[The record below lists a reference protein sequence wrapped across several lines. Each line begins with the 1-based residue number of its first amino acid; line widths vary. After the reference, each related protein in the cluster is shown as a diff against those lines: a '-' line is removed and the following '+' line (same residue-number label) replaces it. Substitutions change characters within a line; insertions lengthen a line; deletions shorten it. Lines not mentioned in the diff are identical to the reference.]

1 MERYLTKQSLV
12 AKLRLGDAPLAEEST
27 RMPPTDDS
35 LVCQLEFAITI
46 AREAGAIT
54 LEHFRREG
62 LAVERKSDDSPVT
75 IADRLA
81 EEHLRKR
88 IGEAYPADGIV
99 GEELPEAA
107 GTSGRRWILDPIDG
121 TKSFIHGVPL
131 YGTLVAI
138 EQGEGAA
145 GVILIPALE
154 ECVYAARG
162 QGAWYTRGSAPPRRA
177 RVSDC
182 SRLGEGLFL
191 TSEVGCFAEAGRQE
205 AYERLQSAARL
216 TRTWGDCY
224 GYLLLATGRAEV
236 MIDASMSLWDAAA
249 LQPIIEGAGGSFTDW
264 QGKATIQSGEAVA
277 TNGRIRDEVLAI
289 TRAYPKSF

>member
-107 GTSGRRWILDPIDG
+107 GTSGR
-121 TKSFIHGVPL
+121 HGFSTRSTARSRSSTACRFTARSWPSSR
-131 YGTLVAI
+131 G
-138 EQGEGAA
+138 GRGP
-145 GVILIPALE
+145 PA
-154 ECVYAARG
+154 
-162 QGAWYTRGSAPPRRA
+162 
-177 RVSDC
+177 
-182 SRLGEGLFL
+182 
-191 TSEVGCFAEAGRQE
+191 
-205 AYERLQSAARL
+205 
-216 TRTWGDCY
+216 
-224 GYLLLATGRAEV
+224 
-236 MIDASMSLWDAAA
+236 
-249 LQPIIEGAGGSFTDW
+249 
-264 QGKATIQSGEAVA
+264 
-277 TNGRIRDEVLAI
+277 
-289 TRAYPKSF
+289 